1 MGAVKRAMHWNDE
14 VMEIERN
21 KVTEAEAHHNVGFR
35 LVRDFYEYFAASARE
50 QARMGRPFQEENK
63 RFNVG
68 EVVYIP
74 VAKKYGVVQGR
85 TGFEYLTL
93 VVDGYEHPQSIR
105 AVHVNKFREGEC

>member
-1 MGAVKRAMHWNDE
+1 MRHWNDE

-35 LVRDFYEYFAASARE
+35 LVRDFYEELAGSERKW
-50 QARMGRPFQEENK
+50 RRDLFQEENK

-93 VVDGYEHPQSIR
+93 VVDGYEHPQSLR
-105 AVHVNKFREGEC
+105 AVHVNKFTGGEC

>member
-1 MGAVKRAMHWNDE
+1 MRHWNDE

-21 KVTEAEAHHNVGFR
+21 KVTQIEEMKLVHRVNEAFR
-35 LVRDFYEYFAASARE
+35 LVRDFYEDFAALSRE
-50 QARMGRPFQEENK
+50 QARMGRPYQEENK

-74 VAKKYGVVQGR
+74 IAKKYGVVQGR

-93 VVDGYEHPQSIR
+93 VVDWYEHPQSIR